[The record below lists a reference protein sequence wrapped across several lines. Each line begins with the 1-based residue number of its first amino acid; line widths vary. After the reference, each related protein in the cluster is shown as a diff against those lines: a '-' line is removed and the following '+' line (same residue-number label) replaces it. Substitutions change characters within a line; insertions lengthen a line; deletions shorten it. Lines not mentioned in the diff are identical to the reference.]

1 MTILEI
7 NNNCFKKGQQ
17 AFFSFFLH
25 DKIVKVKD
33 SGAMKKF
40 LKESG
45 KFLLLWLCLMVIL
58 TSILFFVHITI
69 TSSHLIISI
78 ILSVAIYYLLTKNK
92 NTKKELMKTIGLSLV
107 IIIISTL
114 ISSFM
119 FDRSSDG
126 NTYHKDAIGVL
137 VEGFNPVY
145 ESSLDTIKDR
155 EDDSKKLTEYSI
167 WTDHYA
173 KANWIIAANFYALT
187 GNIESGKAM
196 NLISMYILFCF
207 TFSTLI
213 EVMDKKKSL
222 IISLITVFNPITV
235 SQMFTYYNDQLVCL
249 FLFLAII
256 FLIQLDKELNNKE
269 AWLGYILTFIL
280 LANMKFNGLGY
291 LLVFSFLF
299 VCRFLYN
306 AYKRKQF
313 LALFK
318 KLCLI
323 FIPLFIVSLVVVG
336 YPTYIKNTID
346 HQNPFFPLYDDNG
359 EDIITAQ
366 QPKKFL
372 EMNNIEKLFYATFS
386 KANNLREH
394 DKTELKIP
402 FTVYKE
408 ELTPAMSN
416 DLRISGWGIFFSGLL
431 LFSIII
437 FIKYYK
443 DYKKESSILYTL
455 GITTFLLLI
464 MSESWWARYTPHFY
478 LFILLSLY
486 VLLKYGNLKKIT
498 ILYITLISI
507 NTLLPLAGNSY
518 YTLKNSIQIHQDL
531 SNLSGKEIIV
541 NEKGM
546 NGIIYNLKDYNIK
559 YKIDEKIKGN
569 ELYYHYLEYRETDK

>member
-1 MTILEI
+1 
-7 NNNCFKKGQQ
+7 
-17 AFFSFFLH
+17 
-25 DKIVKVKD
+25 
-33 SGAMKKF
+33 MKKY

-45 KFLLLWLCLMVIL
+45 IFLLLWLCLMVII
-58 TSILFFVHITI
+58 TGILFFIHITI
-69 TSSHLIISI
+69 TPFHLIGSLLISSI
-78 ILSVAIYYLLTKNK
+78 IYYFLTKKK
-92 NTKKELMKTIGLSLV
+92 NTKKEFAKIMLISIVV
-107 IIIISTL
+107 IITSTL
-114 ISSFM
+114 ISTFM

-126 NTYHKDAIGVL
+126 NTYHKDAVGVL
-137 VEGFNPVY
+137 KEGFNPVY
-145 ESSLDTIKDR
+145 ESSSKIIESRK
-155 EDDSKKLTEYSI
+155 DDSKNLTEYSI

-173 KANWIIAANFYALT
+173 KANWVIAANFYALT
-187 GNIESGKAM
+187 DNVESGKAM
-196 NLISMYILFCF
+196 NLITMYIVFCF
-207 TFSTLI
+207 VFTTLL
-213 EVMDKKKSL
+213 EVIDKKKTL

-249 FLFLAII
+249 LLFLSIL
-256 FLIQLDKELNNKE
+256 FLIQLDKKLDNKE
-269 AWLGYILTFIL
+269 AWFGYILTFIL

-299 VCRFLYN
+299 VCRYLYK
-306 AYKRKQF
+306 AYKNKEF
-313 LALFK
+313 LITFK
-318 KLCLI
+318 KLCFI
-323 FIPLFIVSLVVVG
+323 FIPLFIISLVIVG

-372 EMNNIEKLFYATFS
+372 EMNNIEKLFYGTFS

-408 ELTPAMSN
+408 EITPAMSN

-443 DYKKESSILYTL
+443 DYKKESWILYTL
-455 GITTFLLLI
+455 GITVLLLVV

-478 LFILLSLY
+478 LFIILSLY
-486 VLLKYGNLKKIT
+486 ILLKYGKYKKINV
-498 ILYITLISI
+498 LYIILILI

-518 YTLKNSIQIHQDL
+518 YTLKNSIEIYKDL
-531 SNLSGKEIIV
+531 SKLSGKEIIV
-541 NEKGM
+541 NGKGM
-546 NGIIYNLKDYNIK
+546 NGVIYNLKDYDIK
-559 YKIDEKIKGN
+559 YKIDETIEGK
-569 ELYYHYLEYRETDK
+569 ELYYHYLEYQERDK